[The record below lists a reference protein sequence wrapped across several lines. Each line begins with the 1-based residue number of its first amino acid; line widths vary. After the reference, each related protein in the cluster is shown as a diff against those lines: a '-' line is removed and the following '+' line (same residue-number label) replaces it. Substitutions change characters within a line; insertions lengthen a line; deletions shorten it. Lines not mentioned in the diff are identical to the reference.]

1 MFPDSISSAGGPT
14 KVEGQK
20 KYFTHLHMSVS
31 VSTGEIPT
39 LTYPLINYSPVKQ
52 EIIRRERNTCA
63 LQHNTTIAY
72 RGCTILILPDV

>member
-1 MFPDSISSAGGPT
+1 
-14 KVEGQK
+14 
-20 KYFTHLHMSVS
+20 MSVS
-31 VSTGEIPT
+31 ISTGEIPT

-63 LQHNTTIAY
+63 LQQNTTIAY